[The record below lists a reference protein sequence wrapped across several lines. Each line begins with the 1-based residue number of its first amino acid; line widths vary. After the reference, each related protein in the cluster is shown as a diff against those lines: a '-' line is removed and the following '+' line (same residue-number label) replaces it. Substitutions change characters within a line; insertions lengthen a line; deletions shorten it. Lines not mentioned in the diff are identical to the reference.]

1 MNDINTLWKILER
14 YGVEIPPI
22 QRDYAQGRETMQAN
36 KIRENFLHSIFD
48 ALDNNKTLMMDF
60 VYGKIHGLRNEEEHL
75 RNRNAIQSLIN
86 SVRDYAL
93 TIDLTLKDVS
103 IEDKSVDRT
112 DLVYLVPLD
121 GQQRLTTL
129 FLIHWYL
136 AKRIGLQDELT
147 ILSRFRY
154 KTRKSSSSFLNL
166 LTNSELLLKFPH
178 DVNVLDDLKKGNF
191 YNEII
196 DSEYFA
202 RVWLNDPTVKAMLI
216 VLQEI
221 HKKCQS
227 FSHEKLELYW
237 DRLIYQDLLQFDFLD
252 LKDFNLSDE
261 LYVKMNARGKQLS
274 NFENFKA
281 WLYSLIEDE
290 SLIERELWSNL
301 SKKFDIEWNDIFWT
315 FKEKGTFNIDNS
327 YFNYFKISLLY
338 DAVKHIEL
346 KGTSFDQE
354 KSEYVIIDT
363 VINKKEFDWEL
374 LCGRIFKAGI
384 SKYLHLLSLCE
395 GFDPIKG
402 SLYDF
407 YEFLFSEKK
416 GTLSWQQLI
425 RNYITLSFLV
435 FKSKP
440 LRNYDDEE
448 FNQLYE
454 YQRIVFNLFDNSII
468 DHPNLYQN
476 ALLEI
481 DQLNNDLR
489 GKEYNISSWIE
500 GLYSPKSVFNDQQIL
515 EEVLKYRLFIDDGWK
530 RLIYDAEKITYFER
544 QLNFWF
550 YKVGIPLAIDEFTPD
565 FLNNHHLKNSFY
577 AVTQK
582 VNKLFDEKGINRTSD
597 FSEYIFE
604 RALLSKSDYLL
615 WEKGYKC
622 FGRNLGRDVSWKR
635 LFFRDRNSQDTNIG
649 MLEIFDLDFSDVKT
663 SFNGYIQQN
672 LATINEEW
680 REVFVSMPSLFDYL
694 GDLKYIRHIDVHGW
708 VLIKDYYKTYKG
720 PHYELFSLVFFI
732 KYLKD
737 KTSFLPFGT
746 TNYHLA
752 SKNNRADFPCAC
764 LDWNTEKF
772 NYAIDIKFI
781 SGKYCLIFFSKDNSI
796 TDNIKI
802 ILSEVEFQYSPD
814 FYFKDVD
821 TAEEAF
827 NELEKICSS
836 LGTYTL

>member
-1 MNDINTLWKILER
+1 MNDINTLWKILEL

-22 QRDYAQGRETMQAN
+22 QRDYAQGRETMQVN
-36 KIRENFLHSIFD
+36 KIRENFLNSIFD
-48 ALDNNKTLMMDF
+48 ALDNDKRLMMDF
-60 VYGKIHGLRNEEEHL
+60 VYGKIHGLKNEEEHL

-103 IEDKSVDRT
+103 IEDKSVDRA

-166 LTNSELLLKFPH
+166 LTSSELLLNFPPN
-178 DVNVLDDLKKGNF
+178 VNVLDDLKEGNF

-216 VLQEI
+216 MLQEI
-221 HKKCQS
+221 HNKCQS
-227 FSHEKLELYW
+227 FSKEKLRLYW

-281 WLYSLIEDE
+281 WLYSVIEDE
-290 SLIERELWSNL
+290 SLIERELWTKA
-301 SKKFDIEWNDIFWT
+301 SKKFDIEWNDIFWS

-327 YFNYFKISLLY
+327 YFNYFKTSLLY
-338 DAVKHIEL
+338 DAVKHIEI

-354 KSEYVIIDT
+354 RIEYTIIDT
-363 VINKKEFDWEL
+363 VINKKEFDWES
-374 LCGRIFKAGI
+374 LCGRIFKGGI

-395 GFDPIKG
+395 GFVPVKG

-407 YEFLFSEKK
+407 YDFLFSEKR
-416 GTLSWQQLI
+416 GALSWQQLI
-425 RNYITLSFLV
+425 KNYITLSFLS
-435 FKSKP
+435 FKSKS
-440 LRNYDDEE
+440 LRNYDDDE
-448 FNQLYE
+448 FDQLYE

-468 DHPNLYQN
+468 DHPNLYQS
-476 ALLEI
+476 AFLEI

-489 GKEYNISSWIE
+489 DKEYNIADWIE
-500 GLYSPKSVFNDQQIL
+500 GIYSSKSVFNDQQIL
-515 EEVLKYRLFIDDGWK
+515 EEILKYRLFFDAEWR
-530 RLIYDAEKITYFER
+530 RLINDAEKITYFER

-550 YKVGIPLAIDEFTPD
+550 YKVGIPLGIEEFNPD
-565 FLNNHHLKNSFY
+565 FLNDHHLKNSFC
-577 AVTQK
+577 AITHRI
-582 VNKLFDEKGINRTSD
+582 NKLFDEKGINRTSD
-597 FSEYIFE
+597 FSGHIFE

-635 LFFRDRNSQDTNIG
+635 LFFRDRNSQETNIG
-649 MLEIFDLDFSDVKT
+649 LLEIFDLDFSDVQI
-663 SFNGYIQQN
+663 SFGGYIQQN

-694 GDLKYIRHIDVHGW
+694 GDLKYIRHIDVHG
-708 VLIKDYYKTYKG
+708 
-720 PHYELFSLVFFI
+720 
-732 KYLKD
+732 
-737 KTSFLPFGT
+737 
-746 TNYHLA
+746 
-752 SKNNRADFPCAC
+752 
-764 LDWNTEKF
+764 
-772 NYAIDIKFI
+772 
-781 SGKYCLIFFSKDNSI
+781 
-796 TDNIKI
+796 
-802 ILSEVEFQYSPD
+802 
-814 FYFKDVD
+814 
-821 TAEEAF
+821 
-827 NELEKICSS
+827 
-836 LGTYTL
+836 